1 MNKFLRLSLI
11 ALLAVFCGE
20 GAFAQEVTLD
30 FTTNNWGLPVGSSN
44 KGTTAQDFSNGTYT
58 ITLQAAD
65 GYYYNTSK
73 YLMLGKKN
81 STLTLPAFTFDVEKI
96 EVVGNKGASAS
107 VVQNIYVGDE
117 AVSTATTGAGN
128 TSAAITNTYIIADGK
143 QAAGTIYTLKITSA
157 HNTQITTINIYKK
170 TATSKSAA
178 GLTFSESNI
187 SIKKGET
194 FTAPT
199 FTKST
204 TADVTFASDNEGVA
218 TVNAEGVISLG
229 TEVGTA
235 VITATSV
242 ENNDFY
248 AGTATCTIEVYPAE
262 PKTFK
267 ELQED
272 VTSTSQLAVIAFN
285 EAIVTGINGG
295 QAYVVDKDGYGALIY
310 ESGHGFEVGD
320 KITGTTDGAFVL
332 FQGKTEIT
340 GITSASEGLTITKEN
355 TVPVT
360 ETTID
365 KITLKEQSSVVTLK
379 NLTLDASSTNKATY
393 LTDGTNKIQVYDAFK
408 ITLPEF
414 SDEMTYSV
422 TGVVVWYN
430 TTLEIA
436 PRSAADIV
444 GVPTSINGITTDAAD
459 ENAPIYNLAGQ
470 RVNKN
475 AKGILIQ
482 NGKKFVNK

>member
-1 MNKFLRLSLI
+1 MNKILRLSLI
-11 ALLAVFCGE
+11 ALLAVFCGG

-30 FTTNNWGLPVGSSN
+30 FTTNDWGLPVGSSN

-65 GYYYNTSK
+65 GFYYNTNK

-96 EVVGNKGASAS
+96 EVVGNKNASAA

-204 TADVTFASDNEGVA
+204 TADVTFSSNNEGVA

-229 TEVGTA
+229 TEIGTA
-235 VITATSV
+235 VITATSE
-242 ENNDFY
+242 ENDDYY
-248 AGTATCTIEVYPAE
+248 AGTATCTIEVYEVNTYKKATAVVNGGKYLLVAQRDGKTQYAMPIASNKTYGYLNVSTIEGLVDEIDVKKKYNDEFVVTAVEGGYTIQDCYDRYLAQAGTHASFQIVETPAAWTIE
-262 PKTFK
+262 PQADGTFK
-267 ELQED
+267 ISMNGYYIQWGQGTFTTFGLYTEAQANAVMPMLYASED
-272 VTSTSQLAVIAFN
+272 TP
-285 EAIVTGINGG
+285 
-295 QAYVVDKDGYGALIY
+295 
-310 ESGHGFEVGD
+310 
-320 KITGTTDGAFVL
+320 
-332 FQGKTEIT
+332 T
-340 GITSASEGLTITKEN
+340 GITN
-355 TVPVT
+355 VV
-360 ETTID
+360 
-365 KITLKEQSSVVTLK
+365 SS
-379 NLTLDASSTNKATY
+379 
-393 LTDGTNKIQVYDAFK
+393 
-408 ITLPEF
+408 
-414 SDEMTYSV
+414 
-422 TGVVVWYN
+422 
-430 TTLEIA
+430 
-436 PRSAADIV
+436 
-444 GVPTSINGITTDAAD
+444 DAAN

-470 RVNKN
+470 RVNKT